1 MYVCVCGGGGPSS
14 SRFGHRV
21 DEDHSMLTEGTEGWR
36 VEGVEAD
43 GEGKKCALCDSKCF
57 CLK

>member
-1 MYVCVCGGGGPSS
+1 MGGGGPSS

-43 GEGKKCALCDSKCF
+43 GEGKSAHCATPSVF
-57 CLK
+57 A

>member
-1 MYVCVCGGGGPSS
+1 MGGGPSS